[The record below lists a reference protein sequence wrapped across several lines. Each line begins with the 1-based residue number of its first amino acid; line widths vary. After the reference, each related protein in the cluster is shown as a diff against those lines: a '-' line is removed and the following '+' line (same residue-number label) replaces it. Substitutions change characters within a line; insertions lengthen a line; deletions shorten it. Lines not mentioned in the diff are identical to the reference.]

1 MRSLLEEE
9 LTVKVFCSMF
19 IPAGLKISPQAVTI
33 FSNRNSIRDW
43 GGLPNSQNKLERSH
57 FRTTCKCFQNPSESP
72 WRQNGKLVHQR
83 CDNIFNKSIFSE
95 GNTFENELWL
105 TQKFLTGFFS
115 PWIINKWRTF
125 HQSYLRFYHCCG
137 SLTCYSSGRNKDI
150 MVESTSF
157 LLLV

>member
-1 MRSLLEEE
+1 M
-9 LTVKVFCSMF
+9 VFCSMF
-19 IPAGLKISPQAVTI
+19 IPAGLKIPPQAVTI

-57 FRTTCKCFQNPSESP
+57 FRTTCKCFQNPSEIP